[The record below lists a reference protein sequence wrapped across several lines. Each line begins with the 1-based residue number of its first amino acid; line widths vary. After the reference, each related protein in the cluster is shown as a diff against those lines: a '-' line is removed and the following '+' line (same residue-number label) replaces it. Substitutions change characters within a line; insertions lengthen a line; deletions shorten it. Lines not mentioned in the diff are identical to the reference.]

1 MNYTVELSDVDG
13 NACKV
18 KLSLPLLKR
27 DTDKTNSTWR
37 VLDEGAIKFRSGGCR
52 VWVWGIGG
60 WASPLNLDLL
70 IGDNWIIKLSEF
82 TDSMRFANSSGTGEI
97 VQSACLSFKPGKITW
112 ALLE

>member
-1 MNYTVELSDVDG
+1 MDYTVELSDVDG

-18 KLSLPLLKR
+18 KLSLPILKV

-37 VLDEGAIKFRSGGCR
+37 TLDQGAIKFHSGGCR
-52 VWVWGIGG
+52 TAGPGFF
-60 WASPLNLDLL
+60 SRLNLELL
-70 IGDNWIIKLSEF
+70 TGDSLIINLSEF
-82 TDSMRFANSSGTGEI
+82 TDSMRLVNSSGTGDI